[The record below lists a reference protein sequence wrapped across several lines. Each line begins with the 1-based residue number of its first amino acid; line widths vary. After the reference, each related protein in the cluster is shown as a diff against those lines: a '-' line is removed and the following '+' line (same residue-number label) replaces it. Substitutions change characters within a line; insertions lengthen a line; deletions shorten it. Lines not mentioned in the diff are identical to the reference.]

1 VGYVDR
7 DHAATVEASTVPR
20 RIAWGD
26 DDQDVPHISLDRPQR
41 ADTPSDMRPQGS
53 TLQSRAA
60 NPVSAPGQAAAVPPA
75 SVTSPVHSRHRDGP
89 AGGGREP
96 LREFQRDDRHIPNG
110 GSSPLTQTRQFW
122 VLLGYAA
129 ALDDVAHTPADPGP
143 KSSRRSEPTTADRGS
158 RFGEGAGSRFGCEVI
173 GTVAAEP
180 VTDSDTRARE
190 GTKQRLSGKCGGRR
204 RLLHPRRARLSS
216 PSSCAGGPDQVLRR

>member
-1 VGYVDR
+1 MGYFDR

-41 ADTPSDMRPQGS
+41 ADTPSDMRPPGS

-89 AGGGREP
+89 AGA
-96 LREFQRDDRHIPNG
+96 G
-110 GSSPLTQTRQFW
+110 GSRSERPRAEIVEEIRTHDGRSGQQIRRASGKQVRLR
-122 VLLGYAA
+122 G
-129 ALDDVAHTPADPGP
+129 DRD
-143 KSSRRSEPTTADRGS
+143 RRSR
-158 RFGEGAGSRFGCEVI
+158 
-173 GTVAAEP
+173 
-180 VTDSDTRARE
+180 TRH
-190 GTKQRLSGKCGGRR
+190 RL
-204 RLLHPRRARLSS
+204 
-216 PSSCAGGPDQVLRR
+216 